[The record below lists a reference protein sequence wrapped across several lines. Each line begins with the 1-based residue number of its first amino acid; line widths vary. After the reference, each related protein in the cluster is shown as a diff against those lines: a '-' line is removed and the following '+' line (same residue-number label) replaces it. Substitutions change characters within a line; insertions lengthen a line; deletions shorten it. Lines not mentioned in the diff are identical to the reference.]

1 MSSGFRKEGDMP
13 RLDTLKGFLEE
24 RLRQAEAR
32 AQDHD
37 MQMEELVEEFNETE
51 SPSPKERHR
60 FELERGLLDYC
71 AAYCSGE
78 MYGLQFALDHVV
90 GQIHL
95 REASPAY
102 KVIEL
107 ASQLEK
113 AKGALAESQ
122 EGERT

>member
-60 FELERGLLDYC
+60 FELERGLL
-71 AAYCSGE
+71 
-78 MYGLQFALDHVV
+78 
-90 GQIHL
+90 
-95 REASPAY
+95 
-102 KVIEL
+102 

>member
-1 MSSGFRKEGDMP
+1 MP

-37 MQMEELVEEFNETE
+37 MQMEDLVAEFNETE

-60 FELERGLLDYC
+60 FELERGHLDYC
-71 AAYCSGE
+71 AAYCAGE
-78 MYGLQFALDHVV
+78 MHGLMFALDHVV
-90 GQIHL
+90 GLINL
-95 REASPAY
+95 RDASPAY

-113 AKGALAESQ
+113 ARGDWLKARK
-122 EGERT
+122 ERT